1 MRPVRHRRYKTIFLM
16 MKNQCRRV
24 VVVWENG
31 ELAGMLSMRMLSLR
45 MPSMRDFF
53 RLQGYEAGVVSGQII
68 KASTA
73 EKPCETSKT
82 PSPKTPS
89 LNRSST

>member
-45 MPSMRDFF
+45 MPSVRMPSVRDFF

-82 PSPKTPS
+82 PS